1 MAKPPRDHRIDALG
15 DRQKSAYEFP
25 HALSRVLT
33 NPALACNA
41 TTLWGYRRKRGA
53 LDGVSWV

>member
-41 TTLWGYRRKRGA
+41 TTLCPQGRQLCMR
-53 LDGVSWV
+53 V

>member
-15 DRQKSAYEFP
+15 DRQKSVYEFP

-41 TTLWGYRRKRGA
+41 TTLCPRGRQ
-53 LDGVSWV
+53 LCMRV

>member
-25 HALSRVLT
+25 HALSRVLA
-33 NPALACNA
+33 NAPPACEA
-41 TTLWGYRRKRGA
+41 TTLSPRGRQ
-53 LDGVSWV
+53 LCMRV